1 MNINEKLSNL
11 FMEFIKK
18 NLDKTE
24 DELEILH
31 YGTQVILI
39 SVYKLIILFV
49 TSYFLKVFTYTLIAF
64 IVFGILRSFANGV
77 HADSS
82 IKCIF
87 LNYIVFLGNVYL
99 SLHFTLNRTLII
111 TLLLIS
117 LILIIKYA
125 PADTAER
132 PLVSKKLRKSL
143 KLKSIA
149 IVLISY
155 SVSLLLSN
163 SVYKNIIIYSILEES
178 FLITPFAYFIFRKSY
193 NNYENVQ
200 L

>member
-11 FMEFIKK
+11 FMEFVKK

-125 PADTAER
+125 PADTSER

-143 KLKSIA
+143 KLKSIV

-155 SVSLLLSN
+155 SVILLLSN

-193 NNYENVQ
+193 NNYENLQ
-200 L
+200 F

>member
-1 MNINEKLSNL
+1 MNINEKLSNIY
-11 FMEFIKK
+11 MEFVKK

-24 DELEILH
+24 EELEILH

-39 SVYKLIILFV
+39 SIYKLIILFV

-64 IVFGILRSFANGV
+64 IVFGFLRSFANGV

-82 IKCIF
+82 LKCIF
-87 LNYIVFLGNVYL
+87 LNYIIFLGNVFL
-99 SLHFTLNRTLII
+99 SLNFTLNRTSII
-111 TLLLIS
+111 ILFLIS
-117 LILIIKYA
+117 LILVVKYA

-132 PLVSKKLRKSL
+132 PLVSKKLRKAL

-149 IVLISY
+149 VVLISC
-155 SVSLLLSN
+155 SVSLLLPN
-163 SVYKNIIIYSILEES
+163 SIYKNIIIYSIFQES
-178 FLITPFAYFIFRKSY
+178 FLITPFAYFIFRKPY
-193 NNYENVQ
+193 NNYKNLQ